1 MARQTKK
8 RKFSNNQIVVFRFSE
23 RNMVGKVSFVR
34 PLPNRRFLYDV
45 VGENGKLYQ
54 ELDVDVDMNYCIDTY
69 LTRIFYQANNIDE
82 NSIPEIDD
90 TDVEAISI
98 EDLAATLV
106 DEPEIS
112 DADEPFNLEE
122 EGLLFDEEDYDE

>member
-1 MARQTKK
+1 MARGTKK

-34 PLPNRRFLYDV
+34 PLPNRKFLYDV

-54 ELDVDVDMNYCIDTY
+54 ELEVDVNMNYCIDTY
-69 LTRIFYQANNIDE
+69 LTRLFYQAHDIDE

-90 TDVEAISI
+90 TDTEIPLI
-98 EDLAATLV
+98 EDLASTLI
-106 DEPEIS
+106 ESPEIS
-112 DADEPFNLEE
+112 DSEE
-122 EGLLFDEEDYDE
+122 EMEIDDEGLLFDLEDED